1 MKLNCLHLNN
11 IYKVPRLIFRKRR
24 ASSKYQILRELSRVQ
39 QGTETRI
46 LALLAAHWLREAGA
60 SEPPVRFGG
69 GQAAEF
75 GKMDHTQR
83 RLPPCQV
90 GPPDSLAVHDLA
102 PFREQGTLRSGELHQ
117 GRDAGEQ
124 KGKAY
129 GVEALR
135 FSSRLSLARKMKCL
149 RHSMVAFKI

>member
-1 MKLNCLHLNN
+1 M
-11 IYKVPRLIFRKRR
+11 
-24 ASSKYQILRELSRVQ
+24 Q
-39 QGTETRI
+39 
-46 LALLAAHWLREAGA
+46 
-60 SEPPVRFGG
+60 FGG

-75 GKMDHTQR
+75 GKMDHTQK

-90 GPPDSLAVHDLA
+90 GPPDSLAMHDLA
-102 PFREQGTLRSGELHQ
+102 PSGEQGTLRRGELHQ

-135 FSSRLSLARKMKCL
+135 FSSRLRLSRKMKWL
-149 RHSMVAFKI
+149 HHSMVAFKI